1 MTEMAEMATHIAEL
15 QRVVT
20 AQQAE
25 IQSMRQQ
32 QGQQQ
37 QPPARQQPDTRLG
50 QPPVFVGDENA
61 FDNWSFKLKAYIGN
75 RRARP

>member
-1 MTEMAEMATHIAEL
+1 MAEMAEL
-15 QRVVT
+15 AKLIEQLQQVVS

-37 QPPARQQPDTRLG
+37 SPPPRQQPDTRLG
-50 QPPVFVGDENA
+50 QPPVFVGDESA

-75 RRARP
+75 QSSAT